1 MKKRAVIWFA
11 GLFLGAVLVCV
22 LAGMF
27 LMKGREKE
35 AVPETTTGIESKET
49 ETKEAETEPT
59 SPSCVFRSLGNI
71 YYLLPEEEDDF
82 KEQVKSCLKEN
93 GMEAD
98 TVTALGKAEDDK
110 ASPKGTARFYLQLD
124 DPDRSLLE
132 VTYEKETGTFSIA
145 PYEGTIDNIE
155 DYGGV
160 LQEKTEVTKEE
171 PEYSMEGTEPID
183 LGIPQITDPNGQLSQ
198 TADLKVL
205 QNNLLLFLNE
215 NQEERRNLYVSSF
228 ERTETGYDVVL
239 EFETSRIDGQSIE
252 VRYSDGKYEFGWK

>member
-1 MKKRAVIWFA
+1 MKKRAVILFA
-11 GLFLGAVLVCV
+11 GLFLGAVLACV

-35 AVPETTTGIESKET
+35 AVPEMTTGTEHKET
-49 ETKEAETEPT
+49 ETREEKKEDP
-59 SPSCVFRSLGNI
+59 SPSCAFRSLGNI

-82 KEQVKSCLKEN
+82 KEQVKDCLKEN

-124 DPDRSLLE
+124 DPDWSLLA
-132 VTYEKETGTFSIA
+132 VTYEKETGAFSIA

-160 LQEKTEVTKEE
+160 VQEKTEVTKEE

-183 LGIPQITDPNGQLSQ
+183 LGIPQITDPDGQLSQ
-198 TADLKVL
+198 TADLRVL

-215 NQEERRNLYVSSF
+215 NLEERRNLYVSSF
-228 ERTETGYDVVL
+228 EQTATGYDVVL
-239 EFETSRIDGQSIE
+239 EFETSRIDGQGIE
-252 VRYSDGKYEFGWK
+252 VKYSDGKYEFGWK

>member
-11 GLFLGAVLVCV
+11 GLFLGAVLACV
-22 LAGMF
+22 IAGMF

-35 AVPETTTGIESKET
+35 AVPEMTTGTEHKET
-49 ETKEAETEPT
+49 ETREEKTKD
-59 SPSCVFRSLGNI
+59 PSLSCAFRAFGNI
-71 YYLLPEEEDDF
+71 YYLLPEEEDEF
-82 KEQVKSCLKEN
+82 KEQVKDCLKEN

-110 ASPKGTARFYLQLD
+110 ASTKGTARFYLQLD

-132 VTYEKETGTFSIA
+132 VTYEKETGTFSLA

-171 PEYSMEGTEPID
+171 PEYSMEGTELID
-183 LGIPQITDPNGQLSQ
+183 LGLPQITDTEGKLSQ
-198 TADLKVL
+198 TADLRVL

-215 NQEERRNLYVSSF
+215 NLEERRNLYISSF
-228 ERTETGYDVVL
+228 EKTATGYDVVL
-239 EFETSRIDGQSIE
+239 EFETSRIDGQGIK
-252 VRYSDGKYEFGWK
+252 VKYSDGKYEFGWK

>member
-1 MKKRAVIWFA
+1 MKKRAVILFA
-11 GLFLGAVLVCV
+11 GLFLGAVLACAI
-22 LAGMF
+22 AGM
-27 LMKGREKE
+27 LLITGRDKE
-35 AVPETTTGIESKET
+35 VVPETATGTEHKET
-49 ETKEAETEPT
+49 ETREEKTEDP
-59 SPSCVFRSLGNI
+59 SPSCAFRSLGNI

-82 KEQVKSCLKEN
+82 KEQVKDCLKEN

-124 DPDRSLLE
+124 DSDRSLLA
-132 VTYEKETGTFSIA
+132 VTYEKETGTFSLT
-145 PYEGTIDNIE
+145 PYEGMIENIE

-160 LQEKTEVTKEE
+160 LQKKTEVTKEE

-183 LGIPQITDPNGQLSQ
+183 LGIPKITDPEGKLSQ
-198 TADLKVL
+198 TADLRVL

-215 NQEERRNLYVSSF
+215 NLEERRNLYVSSF
-228 ERTETGYDVVL
+228 EQTETGYDVVL

-252 VRYSDGKYEFGWK
+252 VKYSDGKYEFGWK

>member
-1 MKKRAVIWFA
+1 MKKRAVIWFI
-11 GLFLGAVLVCV
+11 GLFLVTV
-22 LAGMF
+22 LACAIAGM
-27 LMKGREKE
+27 LLITGRDKE
-35 AVPETTTGIESKET
+35 VVPETDIGTERKET
-49 ETKEAETEPT
+49 DTREAEMETT
-59 SPSCVFRSLGNI
+59 SPSCAFRSLGNI

-82 KEQVKSCLKEN
+82 KERVKDCLKEN

-110 ASPKGTARFYLQLD
+110 VSPKGTARFYLQLD

-132 VTYEKETGTFSIA
+132 VIYEKESGTFSIT
-145 PYEGTIDNIE
+145 PYDGTIENIE

-171 PEYSMEGTEPID
+171 PEYSMEGTETID
-183 LGIPQITDPNGQLSQ
+183 LGFPQITDPEGEFSQ
-198 TADLKVL
+198 VSDLKML

-215 NQEERRNLYVSSF
+215 NLEERRNLYVSSF
-228 ERTETGYDVVL
+228 EKTATGYDVVL

-252 VRYSDGKYEFGWK
+252 VKYSDGKYEFGWK